1 MEGLEGPLLQLLL
14 TEGKRMPSGEFV
26 EIMGGGGGSTEG
38 RSDDVVDC
46 GRTLPV
52 RVRVGEG
59 SSPP

>member
-1 MEGLEGPLLQLLL
+1 MA
-14 TEGKRMPSGEFV
+14 EGKRTPSGEFV
-26 EIMGGGGGSTEG
+26 EIMGGGGESTEG
-38 RSDDVVDC
+38 RSDDDDDC